1 MVCGF
6 NLQCPGFCFFSDGK
20 HTVSHLEGHDVLSVV
35 SDFTDAEVI
44 SRGALE
50 GAVALEA
57 RERFQNFLLLVL
69 DREVLVR
76 SDLCF

>member
-1 MVCGF
+1 M
-6 NLQCPGFCFFSDGK
+6 LRS
-20 HTVSHLEGHDVLSVV
+20 SLL
-35 SDFTDAEVI
+35 

-57 RERFQNFLLLVL
+57 RERERIKNFLLLVL

-76 SDLCF
+76 SGLCF